1 MVRGSRRSG
10 VSRLRSARRADRGG
24 RRRGSAG
31 FDRAASRARV
41 VEGGR
46 GMRRARNARDVDRSI
61 ESIRSICRGFA
72 HLRELVLDAEEP
84 IVHADAPAEVVLH
97 VRGALVVVRVPARA
111 LVRER
116 VQARVLHVLG
126 AVVLVVRVVLR
137 ARVVLE
143 SRGAARGA
151 NDDDGRARAATRLD
165 VRAEGRDGTECGAHG
180 DGHCR

>member
-1 MVRGSRRSG
+1 VVRGSRRSG

-97 VRGALVVVRVPARA
+97 VRSALVVVRVPARA

-116 VQARVLHVLG
+116 VQARVLH
-126 AVVLVVRVVLR
+126 VLVVRVVLR